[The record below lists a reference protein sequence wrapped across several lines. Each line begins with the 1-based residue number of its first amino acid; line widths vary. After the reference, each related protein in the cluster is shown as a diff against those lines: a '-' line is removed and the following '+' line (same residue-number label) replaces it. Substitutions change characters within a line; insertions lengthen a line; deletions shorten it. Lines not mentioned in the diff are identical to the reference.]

1 MSLVGNFTFNNYDH
15 QAEVAG
21 AGHGR
26 ETAHIGARSQE
37 DVPTPILDRM
47 TSWRT
52 AREDPTE
59 KETKAVRS
67 RSFSIAA

>member
-26 ETAHIGARSQE
+26 EAARVGSRSQE
-37 DVPTPILDRM
+37 DAPTPILERM

-52 AREDPTE
+52 ARESPAE
-59 KETKAVRS
+59 KETRAVR
-67 RSFSIAA
+67 A